1 MAPIKHRRKERAH
14 RLVLDLPS
22 AGGDS
27 LGLVLGPSH
36 PVLRG
41 STRIVLEVE
50 GEAIR
55 AADVQVGLLHRGFE
69 KEAESSPYDQ
79 TLLLVERL
87 NYVSPL
93 LNAAGYA
100 LAVERLLGVQADIPL
115 RALRLRVIVGE
126 LSRIGDHLTCL
137 GATALSLGASNAFYL
152 MMDARARLWRLL
164 EAAAGP
170 RLGAPYIRLG
180 GVARDLPDDWVS
192 AFRAFSPGLRRIVW
206 RVDRLLGENPMF
218 RERTRGICAID
229 AATARGWGLT
239 GPVARASGVA
249 CDVRKDAPYFAYD
262 DYDFDVPLGEHG
274 DNWDRYAVR
283 MEELRQSL
291 RIVEQAIG
299 RLSPGPVLLDDPT
312 FVPPAL
318 EVRQTQVWAQAA
330 LQSLATQGPFVP
342 AGEVYSATEAA
353 NGELGFFIVSKGGT
367 RPVKCRVRAPSFAN
381 AAMLSHILPTHAV
394 SDVVPTYCLFNV
406 VGGECDR

>member
-1 MAPIKHRRKERAH
+1 MNAVKSKRKQRTH

-55 AADVQVGLLHRGFE
+55 AADVQVGLSHRGFE
-69 KEAESSPYDQ
+69 KEAEASPYDA

-87 NYVSPL
+87 NYISPL
-93 LNAAGYA
+93 LNTAGYA
-100 LAVERLLGVQADIPL
+100 LAVERLLGVHKEIPP
-115 RALRLRVIVGE
+115 RALRLRVIVSE

-137 GATALSLGASNAFYL
+137 GATALALGASNAFYL
-152 MMDARARLWRLL
+152 MMDARGRLWRLL
-164 EAAAGP
+164 EAVAGP

-206 RVDRLLGENPMF
+206 RVDQLLGANPMF
-218 RERTRGICAID
+218 RQRTQGICGVDKAMV
-229 AATARGWGLT
+229 RGWGLT
-239 GPVARASGVA
+239 GPVARASGIA
-249 CDVRKDAPYFAYD
+249 CDLRKDAPYFGYD
-262 DYDFDVPLGEHG
+262 EYDFDVPLGERG

-283 MEELRQSL
+283 MEEVRQSL

-299 RLSPGPVLLDDPT
+299 RLSPGPVSLDDPA
-312 FVPPAL
+312 FVPPPVQ
-318 EVRQTQVWAQAA
+318 VRDKQLWAHAS
-330 LQSLATQGPFVP
+330 LQMLATQGPFVP

-353 NGELGFFIVSKGGT
+353 NGELGFFIVSAGGT
-367 RPVKCRVRAPSFAN
+367 RPVKCRARAPSFAN
-381 AAMLSHILPTHAV
+381 AAVLSHILPGHLV
-394 SDVVPTYCLFNV
+394 SDVVSSYCLFNV